1 MTTQSSRRALQLRLW
16 ALFMF
21 FFIPGLLM
29 ASWATRTPA
38 IRDLLALSTAEMG
51 VVLFGLSVGS
61 MSGILCSAWLVKRFG
76 TRKVI
81 RTTMSFAVLGMLVL
95 SLALWVTSAP
105 LFAFGLAIFGAS
117 FGSAEVAI
125 NVEGAAIEREMNKTV
140 LPMMHGFYSLG
151 TLAGAGIGMALTAL
165 GIPFDRVD
173 HDPAE
178 DMADCAVISQALGA
192 DICKNLLLTPRNRS
206 AFYLLAMPGDKPFV
220 TKDLSKQIGS
230 SRLSFA
236 TAEDL
241 EQLLGV
247 QPGSASVLGLL
258 NDTEHRVTLVLDRAV
273 AESRWFGCHP
283 CRNTSSLRLRT
294 EDVLEKFLPH
304 TGHVPLVVEL

>member
-1 MTTQSSRRALQLRLW
+1 MLEVYNGAPAERRDEVENRVYECLARL
-16 ALFMF
+16 
-21 FFIPGLLM
+21 
-29 ASWATRTPA
+29 
-38 IRDLLALSTAEMG
+38 D
-51 VVLFGLSVGS
+51 
-61 MSGILCSAWLVKRFG
+61 
-76 TRKVI
+76 
-81 RTTMSFAVLGMLVL
+81 
-95 SLALWVTSAP
+95 
-105 LFAFGLAIFGAS
+105 
-117 FGSAEVAI
+117 
-125 NVEGAAIEREMNKTV
+125 
-140 LPMMHGFYSLG
+140 
-151 TLAGAGIGMALTAL
+151 
-165 GIPFDRVD
+165 IPFTRVD
-173 HDPAE
+173 HEAAFTME
-178 DMADCAVISQALGA
+178 DCVAIGEAL
-192 DICKNLLLTPRNRS
+192 DVSICKNLLLTPRNRS

-220 TKDLSKQIGS
+220 TKELSKQIGS

-294 EDVLEKFLPH
+294 EDVLEKFLPY